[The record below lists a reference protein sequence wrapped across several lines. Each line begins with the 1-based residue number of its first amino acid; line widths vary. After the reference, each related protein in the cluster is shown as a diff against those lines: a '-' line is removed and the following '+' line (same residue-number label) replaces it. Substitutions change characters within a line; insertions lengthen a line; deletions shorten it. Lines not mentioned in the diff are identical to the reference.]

1 MSTQKKYINP
11 KQPFV
16 LILNGTSSAGKTTIA
31 KVLAEQI
38 HPDKGIVVLSVDSF
52 VDMLPNQLVG
62 DYETAAIGFRFVKE
76 SNCLNVEIGPLG
88 MVLIEQMYT
97 VAKNIYKKGYSVIID
112 DVLIKREM
120 PEIISCDD
128 EINLIKVLV
137 TCDLSE
143 LKRRESHRNDRK
155 LGLAEGLLYVNQ
167 NPEEFDLVIDTTT
180 DSAISLL
187 SASLYGKKRMT
198 SISSSVEDVT
208 SKAIGASFTA

>member
-1 MSTQKKYINP
+1 MTTQLNHQSP
-11 KQPFV
+11 MTPFI

-62 DYETAAIGFRFVKE
+62 DYETATIGFRFVKA

-97 VAKNIYKKGYSVIID
+97 AAKNIYKKGYSVIID

-120 PEIISCDD
+120 LEIISSDD

-143 LKRRESHRNDRK
+143 LKRRESHRKNRK
-155 LGLAEGLLYVNQ
+155 LGLAEGLLYVSQ

-180 DSAISLL
+180 NSALVLARKIMVHISN
-187 SASLYGKKRMT
+187 
-198 SISSSVEDVT
+198 ISFHDQ
-208 SKAIGASFTA
+208 K